1 MSICK
6 YFQISI
12 QIQSTSEPSI
22 SDKGFSTCMR
32 RGIFRTAKSLTFD
45 RRKKSVTFVIF
56 PLLIFSKYS
65 DPKALPCEIRAQ
77 WYGLVY
83 ARAVHCSQ
91 CAFPLPV
98 RLLSSK
104 TSPNNTPCLW
114 KKGRGSCI
122 RQGTPLS
129 VWTECWV
136 LYGSLHGNE
145 VLTGS
150 LELKSPLH
158 LLAMRLPTHSLIDT
172 VLLPV
177 KQTNKMEVVVAFQL
191 YFSK

>member
-1 MSICK
+1 MHLSLEFGSIPK
-6 YFQISI
+6 KTHWAYVSTSKSQFK
-12 QIQSTSEPSI
+12 IQSTSEPSI

-45 RRKKSVTFVIF
+45 RRKKSVIFVIF

-114 KKGRGSCI
+114 KKGWGSCI

-129 VWTECWV
+129 VWTESFTV
-136 LYGSLHGNE
+136 LYTETRCSQVAWNW
-145 VLTGS
+145 
-150 LELKSPLH
+150 SPLFI
-158 LLAMRLPTHSLIDT
+158 S
-172 VLLPV
+172 
-177 KQTNKMEVVVAFQL
+177 
-191 YFSK
+191 